1 MHRNS
6 RLPALPAALRAAV
19 CLAVAISCAV
29 LSRPTVEAHKAI
41 TSKYTYAEHV
51 FPIVRDRCGACHF
64 PGGPAPMSLLS
75 YKDAVPWAESIRE
88 QLTTEAM
95 PPWFVDATGP
105 AIKGGHSLLNRE
117 LDVLVTWASGGTPE
131 GDPSKVP
138 PATPPSAD
146 WAAGTPDQTF
156 ELPEVALAP
165 GMIEQKKE
173 FSVATG
179 FTRDTWVRGADALP
193 SERWMVRSV
202 TVTVEGGPLLA
213 AWVPGEAMAPAPS
226 GTAVKVP
233 AHAVLKVA
241 VHYRKNWQDEQ
252 VAKADRTRIGLYTT
266 DEPVSGKGITTLQVT
281 ETITLTAPA
290 RILAIRPLLDQPLEA
305 VAVEATLPS
314 GRKVSLLNLRAAR
327 PGWARR
333 YWLSEPVELPA
344 GTAVTVHVSG
354 ENPAVELYTVGL

>member
-6 RLPALPAALRAAV
+6 GRPALLAARHAAV
-19 CLAVAISCAV
+19 CFAVATSYAV
-29 LSRPTVEAHKAI
+29 LSRPIVEAHKPI

-95 PPWFVDATGP
+95 PPWFVEATGSVM
-105 AIKGGHSLLNRE
+105 KGGHSLLNRE

-131 GDPSKVP
+131 GDPSKIP
-138 PATPPSAD
+138 PATPPSTD
-146 WAAGTPDQTF
+146 WATGKPDHVF
-156 ELPEVALAP
+156 DLPEVALAP
-165 GMIEQKKE
+165 GTIEQTKE

-193 SERWMVRSV
+193 SERSMVRSV
-202 TVTVEGGPLLA
+202 TVTVDGGPLLA
-213 AWVPGEAMAPAPS
+213 AWVPGEAMAPVPS
-226 GTAVKVP
+226 GTAFKVP
-233 AHAVLKVA
+233 ANAVLKVA

-252 VAKADRTRIGLYTT
+252 VAKADRTRIGLYAT
-266 DEPVSGKGITTLQVT
+266 DEPISGTGITTLRVT
-281 ETITLTAPA
+281 ETITLTAPV
-290 RILAIRPLLDQPLEA
+290 RILAIRPLLNQPLDA
-305 VAVEATLPS
+305 ISVEATLPS

-333 YWLSEPVELPA
+333 YWLGEPVELPA
-344 GTAVTVHVSG
+344 GTSVTVHVSG
-354 ENPAVELYTVGL
+354 DNPAVDLLTVGP